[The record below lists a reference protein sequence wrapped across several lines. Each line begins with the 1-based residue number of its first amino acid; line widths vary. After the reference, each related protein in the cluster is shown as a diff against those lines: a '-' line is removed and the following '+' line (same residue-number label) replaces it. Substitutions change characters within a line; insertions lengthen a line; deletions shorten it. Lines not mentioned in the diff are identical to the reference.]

1 MCGVFLFVCV
11 YVLGEGG
18 LNRSTTKKS
27 SIQLWKNK
35 NQVLELPLFTCMYQN
50 IIEDHVRFNVQMV
63 VWLTVHVPKGASIG
77 INKYVLSNHSLSRVE
92 KPAMAILLDVQLQDT

>member
-1 MCGVFLFVCV
+1 MLGGGVKSK
-11 YVLGEGG
+11 YAK
-18 LNRSTTKKS
+18 KKS

-63 VWLTVHVPKGASIG
+63 AWLTVRVPKGASIG